1 MKVTREGGEA
11 ELVVWRWRRRVK
23 VWITKGFTK
32 VALFSKSLRRHRWTR
47 QYVAV
52 EDATNLHLPANATV
66 MLPPLARLDLTLLA
80 QLHFAFASPSLTMS
94 SHTHTTAAPRPAAC
108 PTLSSHTISTPP
120 SSPAQIMMMRTLKLA
135 VATHLLLWGLCHGIA
150 KGVSGVH
157 M

>member
-1 MKVTREGGEA
+1 M
-11 ELVVWRWRRRVK
+11 
-23 VWITKGFTK
+23 
-32 VALFSKSLRRHRWTR
+32 
-47 QYVAV
+47 
-52 EDATNLHLPANATV
+52 HLPANATV

-94 SHTHTTAAPRPAAC
+94 SHTHTQPPRRAPLC
-108 PTLSSHTISTPP
+108 PVPTPP